1 MHNSITVLGAGMVG
15 TCCAL
20 QLAERGYAV
29 TLVDRQEPGYGT
41 SYGNAGLINRGS
53 VFPLGVNEL
62 VHHLFPAILKQT
74 PHVHVHLR
82 HLPAYWR
89 WLVTLFKNSRT
100 RASYQNTVISLNA
113 LFQHA
118 LEEHRRLLRKTNALD
133 MLLEGGWLKLY
144 RHEDAF
150 QDSHRERTFYD
161 QLAIQYDILN
171 PSQIN
176 ELEPTILPN
185 YTKGIWLKETAS
197 LSNPCAVVNRYV
209 DLLLSLGGKYLQA
222 DVQRL
227 MPNNQKYTVETKQE
241 LLESDQIVL
250 AMGPWSDS
258 LLQPLGYH
266 FPMAWERGYHQH
278 YQPGDGCPLSRPVY
292 DVEGGFVI
300 APMTQGLRLTT
311 GIELTHRDALAS
323 PRQLQQAALAAQ
335 SCLPLGSPTGDVW
348 HGSRPSMPDS
358 LPVIGAAPKHPG
370 LWFAFGHGHVGIGT
384 AAVTGRLLA
393 EQISNEEPLIDM
405 TPFSPLRFL

>member
-1 MHNSITVLGAGMVG
+1 MHNSITVLGAGMIG
-15 TCCAL
+15 TCCAI

-29 TLVDRQEPGYGT
+29 TLVDRQSPGHGT

-53 VFPLGVNEL
+53 VFPLGMNEL
-62 VHHLFPAILKQT
+62 VHHLFPALLKQT

-82 HLPAYWR
+82 HLPTYWR
-89 WLVTLFKNSRT
+89 WLVTLIKNSRT
-100 RASYQNTVISLNA
+100 RYAYHNTVVSLDA

-118 LEEHRRLLRKTNALD
+118 LEEHKRLLLKANAQD

-144 RHEDAF
+144 HHEDAF

-161 QLAIQYDILN
+161 QLGIHYDILS
-171 PSQIN
+171 PSQIS
-176 ELEPTILPN
+176 ELEPAIHPV
-185 YTKGIWLKETAS
+185 YAKGLWLKETAS
-197 LSNPCAVVNRYV
+197 LSDPCSVVNRYV
-209 DLLLSLGGKYLQA
+209 DLLRSLGGKYLQA
-222 DVQRL
+222 DVKRL
-227 MPNNQKYTVETKQE
+227 IPHNQTYTVETTE
-241 LLESDQIVL
+241 GAIETDQVIL

-258 LLQPLGYH
+258 LLQSLGYR

-278 YQPGDGCPLSRPVY
+278 YQPDDDCRLNRPIY

-311 GIELTHRDALAS
+311 GIELTHRDAHAS
-323 PRQLQQAALAAQ
+323 ARQLQQAALTAQ
-335 SCLPLGSPTGDVW
+335 RCLPIGNPIGDAW

-370 LWFAFGHGHVGIGT
+370 LWFAFGHGHVGVGT
-384 AAVTGRLLA
+384 GAITGRLLA
-393 EQISNEEPLIDM
+393 EQLNNEKPLIDI